1 MNKSIL
7 ALLFALSLSTLSGQ
21 SKELIYSGDDV
32 IGYINDQGTPVLEVQ
47 LTKENE
53 KLFRFEYGDYIYQP
67 RQDSHLTDTGKAIP
81 EAPKQTNQPSY
92 QPKLHFIGSS
102 RHSSQLIRAASINKS
117 IAVGVSYV
125 ASFFGGMVMVELPVT
140 GSAIVI
146 AGALTAIGFDLYGNF
161 QLNKAAD
168 SLLYEE
174 ASKNSRLKELE
185 EELEKLKNKSAD

>member
-1 MNKSIL
+1 M
-7 ALLFALSLSTLSGQ
+7 
-21 SKELIYSGDDV
+21 
-32 IGYINDQGTPVLEVQ
+32 
-47 LTKENE
+47 
-53 KLFRFEYGDYIYQP
+53 
-67 RQDSHLTDTGKAIP
+67 
-81 EAPKQTNQPSY
+81 
-92 QPKLHFIGSS
+92 
-102 RHSSQLIRAASINKS
+102 
-117 IAVGVSYV
+117 GVSYV

-174 ASKNSRLKELE
+174 ASQNSRLKELE